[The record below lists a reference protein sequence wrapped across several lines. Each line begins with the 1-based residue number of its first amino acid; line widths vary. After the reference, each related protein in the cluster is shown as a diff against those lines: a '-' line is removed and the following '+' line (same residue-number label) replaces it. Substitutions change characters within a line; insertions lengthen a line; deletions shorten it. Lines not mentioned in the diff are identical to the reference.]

1 MLKSIAYRLGRLY
14 GQLPTPARAI
24 VVGMLLLACVWVL
37 LPSGGPPGSE
47 THGAALPQ
55 SSTKTALVTAIT
67 PEQEA
72 DERKRREQEAE
83 VDRDHLDAKHVCQK
97 FALKQ
102 LKAPATAQFEPLET
116 VAAVPSKDK
125 KWEKMKDVWDSMGW
139 VDSQNSFG
147 ALIRS
152 EYMCTIQKA
161 PDGRWKLLDL
171 NWLKNSP

>member
-37 LPSGGPPGSE
+37 LPSGELPKSE
-47 THGAALPQ
+47 THGVALPQ
-55 SSTKTALVTAIT
+55 NSTKTALTTAPT
-67 PEQEA
+67 PEQET
-72 DERKRREQEAE
+72 E
-83 VDRDHLDAKHVCQK
+83 VNSDHLDAKHVCQK
-97 FALKQ
+97 FVLKQ
-102 LKAPATAQFEPLET
+102 LIAPATAQFEPLET

-152 EYMCTIQKA
+152 EYMCAIQKT

-171 NWLKNSP
+171 NWLKNRP

>member
-1 MLKSIAYRLGRLY
+1 MLKSIAFQLGSLY
-14 GQLPTPARAI
+14 GQLPTTVRAI
-24 VVGMLLLACVWVL
+24 VVGMLLLACAWLL
-37 LPSGGPPGSE
+37 LPSGMPPGTE
-47 THGAALPQ
+47 L
-55 SSTKTALVTAIT
+55 K
-67 PEQEA
+67 PEQKAGEL
-72 DERKRREQEAE
+72 KRHEQEAE
-83 VDRDHLDAKHVCQK
+83 VNRDHLDAKHVCQK

-116 VAAVPSKDK
+116 VAAVSSKDK
-125 KWEKMKDVWDSMGW
+125 RWEKMKDVWDSMGW

-161 PDGRWKLLDL
+161 PHGRWELLDL